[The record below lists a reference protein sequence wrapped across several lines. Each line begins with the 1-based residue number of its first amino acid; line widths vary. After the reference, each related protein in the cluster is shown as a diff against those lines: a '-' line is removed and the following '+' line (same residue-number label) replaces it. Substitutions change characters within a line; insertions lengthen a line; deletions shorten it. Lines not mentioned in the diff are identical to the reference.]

1 MENCN
6 TKIYKQTLRY
16 VAYEGVKQ
24 TILKRSQNQNVKIM
38 QFKSM
43 AMADY
48 IMHNKIRTKCDIHL
62 TLMAEAFI
70 KKHTHL

>member
-1 MENCN
+1 M
-6 TKIYKQTLRY
+6 
-16 VAYEGVKQ
+16 KQ
-24 TILKRSQNQNVKIM
+24 TIPKRSQNQNVKIL

-62 TLMAEAFI
+62 TLMAETFI

>member
-1 MENCN
+1 M
-6 TKIYKQTLRY
+6 KIL
-16 VAYEGVKQ
+16 
-24 TILKRSQNQNVKIM
+24 

-62 TLMAEAFI
+62 TLMAETFI
-70 KKHTHL
+70 KKHTCKPTKKGNHKQLITQTSYQLVAKTSTL